1 MSELK
6 NESSLFPPM
15 VEEMDKKSDVS
26 YDIDAPIINYLISN
40 EDWEAT
46 NKYEHKIQHLPASST
61 SNTQK
66 PGPDHVCSP
75 LWTFEGN
82 YFFTPTTQPPAYPD
96 NPICDTPNIP
106 TAWTTA
112 TAKPWIK
119 KFQKL
124 SRDYGYHVCLGGS
137 VLNKGASEKDL
148 DIYFLPMGDQ
158 IPRNPGGLLEK
169 IEEKVNDTP
178 EEFGPSSKYP
188 ETQFPYIWKGKVE
201 TIDEK
206 RIDIFILGTSLDRE
220 KLKDYV
226 GGFFTVEL
234 NKDHILSED
243 DIEVIE

>member
-26 YDIDAPIINYLISN
+26 YDI
-40 EDWEAT
+40 
-46 NKYEHKIQHLPASST
+46 YEHKIQHLPTSST
-61 SNTQK
+61 PNTQK
-66 PGPDHVCSP
+66 PFPDPMCSP
-75 LWTFEGN
+75 SYKQGDVWTFESN
-82 YFFTPTTQPPAYPD
+82 YFSPTTQPLGYPGKGLIIGPD
-96 NPICDTPNIP
+96 NPICASSNIP

-112 TAKPWIK
+112 TAKPWIN

-137 VLNKGASEKDL
+137 ILNKGISEKDL

-158 IPRNPGGLLEK
+158 IPQNPGGLLEK
-169 IEEKVNDTP
+169 IGKKVNDTP

-201 TIDEK
+201 TADGK

-220 KLKDYV
+220 KLKDYAE
-226 GGFFTVEL
+226 GFFTVEL
-234 NKDHILSED
+234 DKDHILSED

>member
-26 YDIDAPIINYLISN
+26 YDI
-40 EDWEAT
+40 
-46 NKYEHKIQHLPASST
+46 YEHKIQHLPTSST
-61 SNTQK
+61 PNTQK
-66 PGPDHVCSP
+66 PGPDPVCSP
-75 LWTFEGN
+75 LFLKQGYVWTFES
-82 YFFTPTTQPPAYPD
+82 YYSPPTTQPPAYSVEGLIMGPD
-96 NPICDTPNIP
+96 NPICGTPNIP